1 MFEELIFNRLLI
13 EFRFDAEEYSS
24 LESLLK
30 MVEVLAAVIT
40 SIARSAG
47 ANTVWSIFLPA
58 CPAIAGLGE
67 DNKPFICTMDTIG
80 AKELEVW
87 GLLYTKNLLDRELD
101 FLKGN
106 RLLGL
111 SSPAVASLGSFEQ

>member
-1 MFEELIFNRLLI
+1 M
-13 EFRFDAEEYSS
+13 D
-24 LESLLK
+24 
-30 MVEVLAAVIT
+30 
-40 SIARSAG
+40 SI
-47 ANTVWSIFLPA
+47 
-58 CPAIAGLGE
+58 C
-67 DNKPFICTMDTIG
+67 

-111 SSPAVASLGSFEQ
+111 SSPAVASLVNLTHLPSSVADLEHTLTFCLISTPYDFFS